1 MRPSRR
7 TRLAI
12 TGLLVALAGCEFR
25 PGTPQGPGQP
35 TASRTREVDGMTMV
49 YVPRG
54 QFRMGAR
61 SPGLVTSGSFANGNF
76 ALHVFADEQPRHSVC
91 LDPFWIDRTEV
102 TVAMFRRFVEA
113 TGYLSSAERDGWG
126 KPWRDGP
133 QGKEWPKVQGADW
146 LHPGGPENSAQDDH
160 PVVQVSWQDASA
172 YCAWAGAF
180 LPTEAQW
187 EFAARGTHGYDD
199 GYSYTA
205 PVGSYPEG
213 ASPFGAL
220 DMAGNVWEWVADW
233 YDADYYEHSPCWNPA
248 GPESGTDRVMRGGAW
263 YDGQAE
269 AWTRCSV
276 RHNNPPWDRYEDV
289 GFRCAAAGSI
299 DRRAA
304 SCCRHEPGLRIA
316 SRLMA
321 LINSI

>member
-1 MRPSRR
+1 
-7 TRLAI
+7 
-12 TGLLVALAGCEFR
+12 
-25 PGTPQGPGQP
+25 
-35 TASRTREVDGMTMV
+35 
-49 YVPRG
+49 
-54 QFRMGAR
+54 MGAR
-61 SPGLVTSGSFANGNF
+61 GPGLVTSGSLSDGDF
-76 ALHVFADEQPRHSVC
+76 ALHVFTDEKPRHSVC

-102 TVAMFRRFVEA
+102 TVAMFRQFVEA

-133 QGKEWPKVQGADW
+133 KGKEWPRVQGADW
-146 LHPGGPENSAQDDH
+146 LHPGGPESSAQDDH

-172 YCAWAGAF
+172 YCAWSGAM

-187 EFAARGTHGYDD
+187 EFAARGTHGRRFPWGDSFDGMRLNSCDSQCPVERWRADVFDD
-199 GYSYTA
+199 GYPYTA

-276 RHNNPPWDRYEDV
+276 RHHNPPWDRYQDV

-304 SCCRHEPGLRIA
+304 SCCRREPGRRIA

-321 LINSI
+321 LINSD